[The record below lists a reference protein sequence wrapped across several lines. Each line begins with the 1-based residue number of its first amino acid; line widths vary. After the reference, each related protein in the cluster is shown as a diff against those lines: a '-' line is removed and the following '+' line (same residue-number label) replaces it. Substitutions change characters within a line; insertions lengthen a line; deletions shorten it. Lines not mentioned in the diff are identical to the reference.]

1 MDEKIV
7 TVYFAIFGLTQ
18 YILSTLVS
26 IPCPEIIA
34 LEIVAARSDLGS
46 LRSLPSGPSLGHGV
60 VLMLGSCLVEV
71 VITDSGLAHATVSE
85 LHVFHLYRHLKLL
98 NVLVTDLRE
107 LVDMPEDFRAFRH
120 DSLWYLRPIIIHRLH
135 VGR

>member
-1 MDEKIV
+1 
-7 TVYFAIFGLTQ
+7 
-18 YILSTLVS
+18 
-26 IPCPEIIA
+26 
-34 LEIVAARSDLGS
+34 
-46 LRSLPSGPSLGHGV
+46 
-60 VLMLGSCLVEV
+60 MLGSCLVEV